1 MSIDTT
7 DSGASLVEKA
17 VPPRFFALLAGLVLL
32 VYAESLVGLFS
43 QWWVSEEYGHGLFMP
58 FIAAYIVWQ
67 QRGDI
72 FNKPLKSSMSG
83 FYLIFFSL
91 TVLIAATLAD
101 LESVK
106 HYSFTLSLAGLV
118 LLFGGWHL
126 LRACLVPIAL
136 IVLVIPL
143 PYLLISS
150 LTAGLQLISSELGT
164 WLLRLFGIPVFL
176 EGNIIDMGVYQLQ
189 VVEACSG
196 LRYLYPLLS
205 ISLLVVY
212 FLRSP
217 MWLKVVLMLSTVPVT
232 IFMNS
237 LRIAITGVLVNA
249 HGTSV
254 AEGFLHDFEGWVVF
268 LAALACLVAEVWLY
282 KLLIRHPGSLSDLFA
297 FDGPN
302 VPEDLALKTTLR
314 FPIYLLSVVVV
325 LFTGAVV
332 FFINTSREAY
342 IPDREPFSTFPMRID
357 NKNVSL
363 SYLESDVLNILR
375 PDDYFLGSYAK
386 TGEEPVSLYM
396 VYYSQQHEGS
406 ALHSPRVCIPGGGWI
421 IDEESVAEFQL
432 RGIAQK
438 QAVNR
443 VVIRKGEYTQL
454 VYYWIDQ
461 MGTTFTNE
469 YLARASLLKSAVL
482 DNRSDGALV
491 RVNVM
496 VENDNFEKA
505 DKQLQTFIA
514 GMSVYLRDHLPE

>member
-7 DSGASLVEKA
+7 DSGASLVGKA
-17 VPPRFFALLAGLVLL
+17 VPPRFFVLLAGLVLL

-72 FNKPLKSSMSG
+72 FNKPLNSSMSG

-126 LRACLVPIAL
+126 LRACLLPIAL

-217 MWLKVVLMLSTVPVT
+217 MWFKVVLMLSTVPVT

-254 AEGFLHDFEGWVVF
+254 AEGFLHDFEG
-268 LAALACLVAEVWLY
+268 
-282 KLLIRHPGSLSDLFA
+282 
-297 FDGPN
+297 
-302 VPEDLALKTTLR
+302 
-314 FPIYLLSVVVV
+314 
-325 LFTGAVV
+325 
-332 FFINTSREAY
+332 
-342 IPDREPFSTFPMRID
+342 
-357 NKNVSL
+357 
-363 SYLESDVLNILR
+363 
-375 PDDYFLGSYAK
+375 
-386 TGEEPVSLYM
+386 
-396 VYYSQQHEGS
+396 
-406 ALHSPRVCIPGGGWI
+406 
-421 IDEESVAEFQL
+421 
-432 RGIAQK
+432 
-438 QAVNR
+438 
-443 VVIRKGEYTQL
+443 
-454 VYYWIDQ
+454 
-461 MGTTFTNE
+461 
-469 YLARASLLKSAVL
+469 
-482 DNRSDGALV
+482 
-491 RVNVM
+491 
-496 VENDNFEKA
+496 
-505 DKQLQTFIA
+505 
-514 GMSVYLRDHLPE
+514 